1 MEYPRLKVRPHAVQT
16 CTNFRGLDRRPGASS
31 RSRNNT
37 WNWHWHDERNL
48 SADRA
53 PRLSVRTVRTA
64 VESIDGNNP
73 VDDIVAM
80 CGGDHIVLLDRAGY
94 LWCNGHSVDLNGS
107 SDRIVFWEMS
117 NDPCRKQPKITPQD
131 GATIDPNT
139 LGGLCDTENAK
150 VVTFRI
156 KETHSAGSPGAVYID
171 AWETNASGEWEEVS
185 PAELRDEYGI
195 TFEYNTDGGF
205 YLGWAFYVNLT
216 VQSEITQGNPKL
228 LRMGSDVLICQ
239 GKPLYWC
246 NAVKLASG
254 STMVAGTDYGRIDC
268 DVEVYLSA
276 YETTLTLCDI
286 DGNAYSGVVVSATEP
301 TQEGYWLD
309 ISGDKP
315 ALQEWSVSQSMWVK
329 LTSTYVKIEG
339 IPLIGART
347 WDSSPL
353 KKGDAANFKVT
364 DLDVSTDPLVVQLL
378 NSTHYLYDAG
388 SPPLGEPY
396 MIVAGI
402 LPADTVTV
410 NTGYAV
416 VTRSVPN
423 MDFVVEAQNRLW
435 GCRYDEANSINEI
448 YASKLGDFRNWEVYQ
463 GLSTDSWRS
472 SRGRAAPFTGAIA
485 LSGYPLFFREESL
498 EKVFPSSSGAHQ
510 IATYDLEGV
519 QKGSDKSMV
528 IIDERLFYKGRNGV
542 CVYAGTLP
550 VRISEPFDGDW
561 QFFDASAGR
570 DGRKYCVCMTKE
582 TDSSASPQNDG
593 MGDGRLCMVYDLD
606 TGDWHP
612 EDEPWTNMAVTWND
626 AIYYLQ
632 NGSIWRRGGSNA
644 DGVSWFAE
652 SDELAMELPEHKWIT
667 YVRIRFKLDLKA
679 ECRVYAAYDSGEWER
694 KAALHGNH
702 MGTREVTIWPRR
714 CDHFRLRL
722 EGTGGCE
729 IQSIS
734 YRVERSEGGH

>member
-1 MEYPRLKVRPHAVQT
+1 MSLPRLKTRPQSVHT
-16 CTNFRGLDRRPGASS
+16 CTRFRGLDRRPGASS

-37 WNWHWHDERNL
+37 WDWHWHDERNL
-48 SADRA
+48 SADRY

-80 CGGDHIVLLDRAGY
+80 CGGDHLVLLDQAGN
-94 LWCNGHSVDLNGS
+94 LWCNGYDVDLNGS
-107 SDRIVFWEMS
+107 SAREISWEMS
-117 NDPCRKQPKITPQD
+117 HDTCRKAPTITPQS
-131 GATIDPNT
+131 GSTVDPST
-139 LGGLCDTENAK
+139 LGGLCNVTSAK
-150 VVTFRI
+150 TVTFRI
-156 KETHSAGSPGAVYID
+156 KETHSAGSAGAVYID
-171 AWETNASGEWEEVS
+171 EWETDASGTWTDVS
-185 PAELRDEYGI
+185 PADLHDVYGI
-195 TFEYNTDGGF
+195 TFTYSTDGGF
-205 YLGWAFYVNLT
+205 YIGWAFYVNLAAK
-216 VQSEITQGNPKL
+216 SDIAQGNPTL
-228 LRMGSDVLICQ
+228 IRMGSDVLICQ

-276 YETTLTLCDI
+276 YVTTLTLCDI

-329 LTSTYVKIEG
+329 LTSTYVKIAG

-353 KKGDAANFKVT
+353 KKGDAATFSTK
-364 DLDVSTDPLVVQLL
+364 DLDGGTDPLVVQLL
-378 NSTHYLYDAG
+378 NSTHYLYDTG
-388 SPPLGEPY
+388 TPVGEDPY

-435 GCRYDEANSINEI
+435 GCRYDEAKSINEI
-448 YASKLGDFRNWEVYQ
+448 YASKLGDFRNWDVYQ
-463 GLSTDSWRS
+463 GLSTDSWRA
-472 SRGRAAPFTGAIA
+472 SRGKAAPFTGAIA

-542 CVYAGTLP
+542 CVYSGTLP
-550 VRISEPFDGDW
+550 VRISDAFDADW
-561 QFFDASAGR
+561 KFYNASAGR
-570 DGRKYCVCMTKE
+570 DGHKYCVCMDQAE
-582 TDSSASPQNDG
+582 APD
-593 MGDGRLCMVYDLD
+593 RLCMVYDLD

-612 EDEPWTNMAVTWND
+612 EDEPWANMAVTWKD

-679 ECRVYAAYDSGEWER
+679 ECRLYAAFDSGEWER